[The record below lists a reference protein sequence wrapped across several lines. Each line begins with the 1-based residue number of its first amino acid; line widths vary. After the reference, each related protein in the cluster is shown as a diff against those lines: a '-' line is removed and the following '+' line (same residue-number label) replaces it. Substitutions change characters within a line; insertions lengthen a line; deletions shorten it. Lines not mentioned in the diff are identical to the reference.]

1 MIYPALWINH
11 NFSQMFPIANFVYK
25 ANARFVLTIARS
37 RSRNISRYFPRT
49 IGDVLQRMLA
59 PPRRDFEQK
68 RSSRNLASLWISTDA
83 SLSATP
89 PHPPTPPACSFSLFL
104 SLPSCLSLA
113 KFVAAALRR
122 SWHKSERTTSRK
134 AFSYVCRIEVGFDAS
149 GSPLTRSAGYHP
161 HPPVPSAV
169 HGPFCPF
176 SHRRHCRARSSFARH
191 VRRMN
196 DNLRV
201 LDSPPAGKAFS
212 SYPFFRLSSTPI
224 VAIHATGT
232 DLYMKLMKYIV

>member
-104 SLPSCLSLA
+104 SLPSYLSRKVRGCRFASQLTQIRADDKPESFFVCVSNRGWVRCLWLA
-113 KFVAAALRR
+113 INEIGRIPPPPTRSIRR
-122 SWHKSERTTSRK
+122 SWSLLSFFAPPPLPRAFLFCASR
-134 AFSYVCRIEVGFDAS
+134 
-149 GSPLTRSAGYHP
+149 SP
-161 HPPVPSAV
+161 
-169 HGPFCPF
+169 
-176 SHRRHCRARSSFARH
+176 
-191 VRRMN
+191 
-196 DNLRV
+196 DEW
-201 LDSPPAGKAFS
+201 
-212 SYPFFRLSSTPI
+212 
-224 VAIHATGT
+224 
-232 DLYMKLMKYIV
+232 